1 MRLKIVSVADGYE
14 KTFWEYVNQD
24 QLDYYFFIL
33 DWQQRRERTKILL
46 AIDGKTVEGLML
58 IYADSVVQLRGS
70 REAVELLLAQ
80 LSLEK
85 VELQAPPEYEDL
97 VFEKY
102 RPYASS
108 ASHALVMMRLVKNH
122 ENILMTEVP
131 VRLGV
136 NDAVEVMRVLREADP
151 EWWGEV
157 TEESQRKSL
166 ESACWFG
173 VKSDERLVAVGGARL
188 VDFASNIHAIATDER
203 YRNRGYATS
212 VVSALVQEIFKYS
225 PIALIHVLRDNAP
238 AARAYSKVGF
248 QPYRDY
254 LLIKAEKI
262 KK

>member
-1 MRLKIVSVADGYE
+1 MRLKIVSIADGYE

-33 DWQQRRERTKILL
+33 DWQQRRERTRILL
-46 AIDGKTVEGLML
+46 AIDGKKVKGLML
-58 IYADSVVQLRGS
+58 VYADSIVQLRGN
-70 REAVELLLAQ
+70 REAVALLLNQ
-80 LSLEK
+80 LNLEK
-85 VELQAPPEYEDL
+85 VELQAPPECKDL

-102 RPYASS
+102 RPSVS
-108 ASHALVMMRLVKNH
+108 NALVMMRLLKGH
-122 ENILMTEVP
+122 ENILITEVP

-136 NDAVEVMRVLREADP
+136 GDAVEVMKVMREADP
-151 EWWGEV
+151 EWWSEV

-173 VKSDERLVAVGGARL
+173 IKSDGRLVAVGGARL

-212 VVSALVQEIFKYS
+212 IVSALVQEIFGCS

-238 AARAYSKVGF
+238 AVCAYSKVGF
-248 QPYRDY
+248 RPYRDY
-254 LLIKAEKI
+254 LLIRAERIRK
-262 KK
+262 